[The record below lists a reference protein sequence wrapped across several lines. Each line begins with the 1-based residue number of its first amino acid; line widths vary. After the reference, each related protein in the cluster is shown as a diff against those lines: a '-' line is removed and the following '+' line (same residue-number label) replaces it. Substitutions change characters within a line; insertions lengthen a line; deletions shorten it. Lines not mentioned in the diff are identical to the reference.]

1 MTHAASAR
9 EAAVGTHE
17 STDGHVTASPKV
29 LSSARGPAAGG
40 PPASSAP
47 PATHA
52 ANSARVDLVFQ
63 PSGTRVRV
71 PPGVTLFDAA
81 SWNGIAIDSTCG
93 GHGTCKKCKI
103 RIAGG
108 SVPASP
114 LDARAFSPDELRA
127 GWRLACRAQ
136 AEGDLQIEVPPLV
149 TRPKAATVG
158 VGRQV
163 ILRPAAQKR
172 YLELDEPSLSDQRTD
187 LERVLDGLDDLE
199 LRVDLAVLRSIGAVL
214 RAADYRVTAVIVDDV
229 LIDVQPGD
237 TTARL
242 YGIAFD
248 LGTTTVVATLLDL
261 STGTP
266 LAVASML
273 NKQQPFGA
281 DVITRI
287 SAIMMEPGAIDT
299 LARLARET
307 LAELTADVCGQ
318 AGVDPREVC
327 EVALAGNATMTHIA
341 LGIDPEPLGV
351 APFIMAAR
359 QLPEVRAADLDLPV
373 HPRSRAFV
381 FPAFGAYVGG
391 DITAGLLASGM
402 DRDSRTR
409 LFVDI
414 GTNCEIV
421 LGNRDWL
428 LATAAPAG
436 PAFEGAAIRCGMR
449 AADGAI
455 EVVSMTPDGLDLR
468 VIGDAEPAGL
478 CGSGLVD
485 AVASLAGVGLLD
497 RSGRFV
503 PEEDAAALAPG
514 LAGRLTTLGA
524 ERVFVLHWLGEAGDV
539 LRSIYLSQRDV
550 RELQF
555 AKAAIAT
562 GWNILLQEAG
572 LAPGDVQQ
580 VLLAGSFGSYLSPAN
595 AIRLGLVPR
604 LPAARVVSAG
614 NVAGEG
620 AKMALLSV
628 RERAGALALQEEVRY
643 VELSDRTDFNDAFV
657 EQLQFPA

>member
-1 MTHAASAR
+1 MTTAGV
-9 EAAVGTHE
+9 EPAV
-17 STDGHVTASPKV
+17 SLP
-29 LSSARGPAAGG
+29 
-40 PPASSAP
+40 
-47 PATHA
+47 
-52 ANSARVDLVFQ
+52 ARVDLRFRPDGPQ
-63 PSGTRVRV
+63 VRV

-81 SWNGIAIDSTCG
+81 SWNGVAIDSTCG
-93 GHGTCKKCKI
+93 GHGTCKKCKVRVLTGTAPVSEI
-103 RIAGG
+103 D
-108 SVPASP
+108 V
-114 LDARAFSPDELRA
+114 RAFSPDELRA
-127 GWRLACRAQ
+127 GWRLACRAL
-136 AEGDLQIEVPPLV
+136 AESDLEIEVPPLV

-172 YLELDEPSLSDQRTD
+172 YLELAEPSLSDQRTD
-187 LERVLDGLDDLE
+187 LERVLAEMDDLE
-199 LRVDLAVLRSIGAVL
+199 LRVGLPVVRRLGRVLRGA
-214 RAADYRVTAVIVDDV
+214 DFKVTAVIVDD
-229 LIDVQPGD
+229 LLTDVQPGD
-237 TTARL
+237 TTSRL

-261 STGTP
+261 ATGTP

-287 SAIMMEPGAIDT
+287 SATMLDPAALDT
-299 LARLARET
+299 MTDLARQT
-307 LAELTADVCGQ
+307 LAELAAEVCAQAEVDLADV
-318 AGVDPREVC
+318 APRSRF
-327 EVALAGNATMTHIA
+327 AGNATMVHLA

-359 QLPEVRAADLDLPV
+359 QLPVVSAAELDLPV
-373 HPRSRAFV
+373 YAASPVFT

-391 DITAGLLASGM
+391 DITAGLLAAGM
-402 DRDSRTR
+402 NRDARVR
-409 LFVDI
+409 LFIDI

-455 EVVSMTPDGLDLR
+455 EVVSVTPDEVGLQ
-468 VIGDAEPAGL
+468 VIGDTAPAGL

-485 AVASLAGVGLLD
+485 AVAGLIRVGLLD
-497 RSGRFV
+497 SSGRFASA
-503 PEEDAAALAPG
+503 DQAAQIAPALAP
-514 LAGRLTTLGA
+514 RLTMLGQ
-524 ERVFVLHWLGEAGDV
+524 ERVFVLHWPGKPGDV
-539 LRSIYLSQRDV
+539 TGSIYLSQRDV

-562 GWNILLQEAG
+562 GWRVLLDEAG
-572 LAPGDVQQ
+572 LEPADIQQ
-580 VLLAGSFGSYLSPAN
+580 VLLAGSFGSYLSPGS
-595 AIRLGLVPR
+595 AIALGLVPK
-604 LPAARVVSAG
+604 LPVLRIVSAG

-620 AKMALLSV
+620 AKMALLSM
-628 RERAGALALQEEVRY
+628 RERAAAMAMVAEVRY
-643 VELSDRTDFNDAFV
+643 VELSDRADFNDAFV
-657 EQLQFPA
+657 DQLQFPA

>member
-1 MTHAASAR
+1 MTQGALTQGAADP
-9 EAAVGTHE
+9 EAGL
-17 STDGHVTASPKV
+17 P
-29 LSSARGPAAGG
+29 
-40 PPASSAP
+40 
-47 PATHA
+47 
-52 ANSARVDLVFQ
+52 ARVDLTFQ

-103 RIAGG
+103 RISDGHVLPSA
-108 SVPASP
+108 
-114 LDARAFSPDELRA
+114 LDARAFSPDELRD

-136 AEGDLQIEVPPLV
+136 ATADLQIEVPPLV

-172 YLELDEPSLSDQRTD
+172 YLELAEPSLSDQRTD
-187 LERVLDGLDDLE
+187 LERVLAGVDDLE
-199 LRVDLAVLRSIGAVL
+199 LRVDLGVVRLIGSVL
-214 RAADYRVTAVIVDDV
+214 RAADFKVTAVIVDDV
-229 LIDVQPGD
+229 LIDIQPGD

-261 STGTP
+261 TTGTP

-287 SAIMMEPGAIDT
+287 SAIMMEPTALGT
-299 LARLARET
+299 LARLAHET
-307 LAELTADVCGQ
+307 LAELTTDVCTQ
-318 AGVDPREVC
+318 AGVDPAEVC
-327 EVALAGNATMTHIA
+327 EVAMAGNATMTHIA

-359 QLPEVRAADLDLPV
+359 QLPEVLAADLGLPV
-373 HPRSRAFV
+373 HPRARAFP

-391 DITAGLLASGM
+391 DITAGLIASGM
-402 DRDSRTR
+402 DRDSRVR

-455 EVVSMTPDGLDLR
+455 EVVSMTPDGLELG

-485 AVASLAGVGLLD
+485 AVASLVSVGLLD
-497 RSGRFV
+497 GSGRFL
-503 PEEDAAALAPG
+503 PEDDAATLAPG
-514 LAGRLTTLGA
+514 LAGRLTTIGK
-524 ERVFVLHWLGEAGDV
+524 ERVFVLHWRGEPGDV
-539 LRSIYLSQRDV
+539 AQSIYLSQRDV

-562 GWNILLQEAG
+562 GWQILLEEAG
-572 LAPGDVQQ
+572 LAPGDIQQ
-580 VLLAGSFGSYLSPAN
+580 VLLAGSFGSYLSPGN
-595 AIRLGLVPR
+595 AIRLGLVPK
-604 LPAARVVSAG
+604 LPVLRVVSAG

-657 EQLQFPA
+657 DQLQFPA